1 MEMISNEFFV
11 LLIWLLY
18 SSDYQ
23 QALTMKFNTKEDAI
37 RFAEKQGRKKI
48 GRVEDLL
55 NCDLVR
61 LEVLYSGTKDTQI
74 CC

>member
-1 MEMISNEFFV
+1 MKFCFAD
-11 LLIWLLY
+11 LIIIY

-37 RFAEKQGRKKI
+37 RFAEKQGKKKL
-48 GRVEDLL
+48 GRVEGLL

-61 LEVLYSGTKDTQI
+61 LEVLYSGTKDT
-74 CC
+74 